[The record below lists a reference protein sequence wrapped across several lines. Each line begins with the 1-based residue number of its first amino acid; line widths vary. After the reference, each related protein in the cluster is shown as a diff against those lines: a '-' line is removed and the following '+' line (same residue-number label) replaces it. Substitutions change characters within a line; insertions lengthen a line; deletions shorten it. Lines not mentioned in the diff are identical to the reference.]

1 MEAIL
6 ASIPTGTN
14 FTLVSKD
21 NMVFQCHKFVL
32 TKNCPFY
39 AAMLSTD
46 CVEVDK
52 NQANVTD
59 FEGDTVS
66 AFLEYLYSPEVS
78 KGYIDLAKKYD
89 PKLAKT
95 MISRHFPVEKISLE
109 LLEMAHMYQIEDLQ
123 NDCRDY
129 LMKNIN
135 HDNVIDV
142 WMMARKIKSSALK
155 EAALQHICR
164 SYTQNPDD
172 QIPGFEDIYNTPEL
186 VKEFTKYTYKNITKQ
201 QKCSDPAR
209 CEFHVLVKGL
219 GLLETQVCVYTSD
232 DYYDFEDRVVS
243 EYEKHFGKE
252 VDFALIH
259 TLKHSNGTRVERE
272 LLIRGETLT
281 ISQM

>member
-6 ASIPTGTN
+6 ASIPIGTN

-32 TKNCPFY
+32 AKNCPFY

-78 KGYIDLAKKYD
+78 KGYIDLAKKHD
-89 PKLAKT
+89 PELAKT
-95 MISRHFPVEKISLE
+95 MISRHFPMEKITPQ
-109 LLEMAHMYQIEDLQ
+109 LLTMAQMYQVEDLQ
-123 NDCRDY
+123 NDCCDY

-135 HDNVIDV
+135 HDNVVDV
-142 WMMARKIKSSALK
+142 WMTARKIQSPALK
-155 EAALQHICR
+155 KAALMHIFNSC
-164 SYTQNPDD
+164 TQNPDD

-186 VKEFTKYTYKNITKQ
+186 VKEYIEYAHKNSIAKQ
-201 QKCSDPAR
+201 QKCSAAS
-209 CEFHVLVKGL
+209 CEFHALVKEL
-219 GLLETQVCVYTSD
+219 GLDPKARNLGLNS
-232 DYYDFEDRVVS
+232 R
-243 EYEKHFGKE
+243 
-252 VDFALIH
+252 L
-259 TLKHSNGTRVERE
+259 
-272 LLIRGETLT
+272 
-281 ISQM
+281 